1 MSCFLECILLN
12 NYYKLKAVW
21 KNMRSR
27 GYLQHVNTNQF
38 ALDSLKMLFA
48 LPLLPAREME
58 RGYALI
64 KAFATNHGVH
74 MDNLFDYYNR

>member
-1 MSCFLECILLN
+1 
-12 NYYKLKAVW
+12 
-21 KNMRSR
+21 
-27 GYLQHVNTNQF
+27 
-38 ALDSLKMLFA
+38 MLFA

-58 RGYALI
+58 RGFALI